1 MGNLVNCCIG
11 EDEEG
16 KRYFGRYEVNQAP
29 DEGRYG
35 YYHHHHLSCLK
46 QDPPHKFSHSM
57 IIRARAPLY
66 TVSALLTNAP
76 ADAGAAAPI
85 TAAPSRTA
93 LSGVDEAVLASNVS
107 PLASTTTTSSKSTKD
122 PSFDAIAAEAEKK
135 AAAVKAKADADA
147 AAKKAKAKADADA
160 AAAAAKAKADADADA
175 DAAAAAAVLG
185 GVSKRGAAAGRVVR
199 PIPGVR
205 DAGVLPATARES
217 V

>member
-93 LSGVDEAVLASNVS
+93 LSGVAIRDGGRRLWLATASPRAVTGWPAQH
-107 PLASTTTTSSKSTKD
+107 PAPASTRRFLT
-122 PSFDAIAAEAEKK
+122 
-135 AAAVKAKADADA
+135 
-147 AAKKAKAKADADA
+147 
-160 AAAAAKAKADADADA
+160 
-175 DAAAAAAVLG
+175 
-185 GVSKRGAAAGRVVR
+185 
-199 PIPGVR
+199 
-205 DAGVLPATARES
+205 
-217 V
+217 